1 MGWLCLSREQLM
13 GSSGMQLQDQ
23 HPGLN
28 FSLCSTKGDC
38 PTAAKG
44 SVKIQREVKEGCP
57 VGSQW
62 EGRILAEL
70 GAVQVLAVSHSL
82 PLPGLLRAG
91 FPQQGP

>member
-13 GSSGMQLQDQ
+13 GSSGTQLQDQ
-23 HPGLN
+23 HPGLR
-28 FSLCSTKGDC
+28 FSLCSTKGNS

-44 SVKIQREVKEGCP
+44 SVKIQRGAKEGYP
-57 VGSQW
+57 VDSQW
-62 EGRILAEL
+62 KGRILAEL

-82 PLPGLLRAG
+82 PLPGLLRAA